1 MFKKRIKQEWWKIW
15 PTGTTVR
22 IHADNESCWRPSR
35 LAHHDDLRSSQWRSL
50 RNYIGPPSSDQLG
63 ACSNILSDASSGWP
77 PQSQQASFTAL
88 SSREVFM
95 FQWIQLSFINKAQ
108 AINSLFPNCHVKKSA
123 CFYELR
129 FGRIS
134 LNKSFSFYIR
144 DFKTIKVSNS
154 TGRLA
159 YQFVRSCRLLNLL
172 FDIFDSFSVLFNQ
185 SYYLNHFDKDS
196 NWIIVACF
204 MRA

>member
-1 MFKKRIKQEWWKIW
+1 MRRVDGRLSHSRRVLRRCHPEKSLCSSEF
-15 PTGTTVR
+15 
-22 IHADNESCWRPSR
+22 SCR
-35 LAHHDDLRSSQWRSL
+35 
-50 RNYIGPPSSDQLG
+50 
-63 ACSNILSDASSGWP
+63 
-77 PQSQQASFTAL
+77 
-88 SSREVFM
+88 
-95 FQWIQLSFINKAQ
+95 SFIKHKPSTVCFL
-108 AINSLFPNCHVKKSA
+108 IVKKSA